1 MGGFSGLTKDFSKRK
16 AEEITY
22 FGHSHTHTHQKGTFY
37 AKQAPFLRQD
47 EAAARVCFQCLVF
60 DFGPFCMDHGGE
72 EDDRTANDQAPQGHM
87 KDMKDLPLIL
97 STLSH
102 QWP

>member
-1 MGGFSGLTKDFSKRK
+1 
-16 AEEITY
+16 
-22 FGHSHTHTHQKGTFY
+22 
-37 AKQAPFLRQD
+37 
-47 EAAARVCFQCLVF
+47 
-60 DFGPFCMDHGGE
+60 MDHGGE